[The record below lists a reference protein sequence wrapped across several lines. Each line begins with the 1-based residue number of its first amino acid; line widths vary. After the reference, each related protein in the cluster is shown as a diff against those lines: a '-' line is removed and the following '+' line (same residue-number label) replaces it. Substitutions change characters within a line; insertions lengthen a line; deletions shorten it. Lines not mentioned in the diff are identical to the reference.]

1 MQLIQGWK
9 SEPGITIHDLFFANH
24 AFILANVIYIQ
35 FWYNGKTTANVCTI
49 RFCQFA
55 IYGATLLLISTLSST
70 SILDVFYYL
79 SAVKAV
85 ITLVKYIPQVILH
98 MNNKS
103 TIGWS
108 LENVLLDF
116 IGGICSLAQSIVDAV
131 NAKNIYLVLGNPIK
145 LALGLISLMFD
156 VIFIFQYFYY
166 RNNDTSIGIEES
178 DPLLDESEVIDHE
191 NSLME

>member
-1 MQLIQGWK
+1 MQLNKGWK

-24 AFILANVIYIQ
+24 AFILANVIYLQ
-35 FWYNGKTTANVCTI
+35 LWYNGKTMANAYTI

-55 IYGATLLLISTLSST
+55 IFGAVILLISTLSST

-85 ITLVKYIPQVILH
+85 ITIVKYIPQVILH

-103 TIGWS
+103 TMGWS
-108 LENVLLDF
+108 LENVVLDL
-116 IGGICSLAQSIVDAV
+116 IGGLCSLSQSVVDAADA
-131 NAKNIYLVLGNPIK
+131 NNIYLVLGNPIK
-145 LALGLISLMFD
+145 LALGVISLMFD

-166 RNNDTSIGIEES
+166 RRHESSLEIEES
-178 DPLLDESEVIDHE
+178 DPLIDEAGE
-191 NSLME
+191 NNVVD